1 VNAVYKA
8 APQHTTPQYTQHS
21 TSSSHKD
28 TNDLKRY
35 KLINDTKLK
44 YSSSYVSAYYSNIK
58 IPKKK

>member
-21 TSSSHKD
+21 TSSSHND

-35 KLINDTKLK
+35 KL
-44 YSSSYVSAYYSNIK
+44 
-58 IPKKK
+58 